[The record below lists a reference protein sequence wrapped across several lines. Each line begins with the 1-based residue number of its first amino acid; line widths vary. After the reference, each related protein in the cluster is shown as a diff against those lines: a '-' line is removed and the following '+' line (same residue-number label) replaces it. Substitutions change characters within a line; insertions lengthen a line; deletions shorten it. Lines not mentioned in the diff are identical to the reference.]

1 MEKALSK
8 TDICTI
14 ETSKMILHA
23 NELTGFDIKEDTTES
38 MNAMKWNRIMT

>member
-14 ETSKMILHA
+14 ETSKMILHG

-38 MNAMKWNRIMT
+38 MNAMK